1 MEGRGKMLNLPQI
14 LGKRV
19 LAERILDILSQS
31 RVDMFIC
38 VYFANVPSL
47 ETGCFER
54 GFCQGQRMDRGSDS
68 KWFFQLGISKN
79 IVLSS
84 LAFSSVTR
92 ESWGY
97 VRANLHVYLPTATTF
112 TTGTCSKII

>member
-68 KWFFQLGISKN
+68 KWFSTRNLKEHCSFFFGFLFRHTRIVGLRSCKPARVPLNCDN
-79 IVLSS
+79 IHNRDM
-84 LAFSSVTR
+84 F
-92 ESWGY
+92 
-97 VRANLHVYLPTATTF
+97 
-112 TTGTCSKII
+112 